1 MAVSCRPGNAGTAA
15 ALMGKHKEKD
25 DHVTQL
31 LAATGCHDKRGWF
44 APVLLLL
51 AALAVALPAPMAAAR
66 APESFA
72 DLAEKLLPTVV
83 NISTEATVEIDRGE
97 MFGDVPPGSPLD
109 EFLKR
114 FEQFG
119 DGEPEKRQQRSLG
132 SGFIIDAGGYIVT
145 NNHVVDGA
153 DKVTVQMVDG
163 AEFEAEVV
171 GRDTQTDVALLK
183 VDAGK
188 ALPFAKFGDSN
199 AIRVGDWVMAIGN
212 PFGLGGSVT
221 TGILSARHREINAGP
236 YDDFLQTDASINRG
250 NSGGPMFNMAGE
262 VIGINTAIFSPTGGN
277 IGIGFAIPA
286 NQARS
291 VIAQL
296 REKGRVDRGWLGV
309 RIQPVTDDIAASM
322 GLDDTKGAIVA
333 SVNDGSPADKA
344 GFRPGDIIR
353 EFNGVAIDTWSK
365 LPRVVAD
372 TDIGKKVPVKV
383 WRDGK
388 TVNLTVVTGRLP
400 EDPGAAPEA
409 APSDDKKGGDQQS
422 PVLGMDLRKLDDDI
436 RARFNIDAGVKGV
449 FVANLDRNSDA
460 AVKGV
465 RPGDVIGQVRG
476 HDVATPADVTAQIE
490 AARKA
495 KLGAVLLWVHRAGD
509 YFHVAVKLPEE

>member
-1 MAVSCRPGNAGTAA
+1 MRRCHIVRKKPKNA
-15 ALMGKHKEKD
+15 HEPEKD
-25 DHVTQL
+25 AEV
-31 LAATGCHDKRGWF
+31 TGCLTLDRDDRLAHRAW
-44 APVLLLL
+44 
-51 AALAVALPAPMAAAR
+51 AALAAMLLALGALAAAPAPAAAR
-66 APESFA
+66 APDSFA

-83 NISTEATVEIDRGE
+83 NISTEATVEVNRGN
-97 MFGDVPPGSPLD
+97 MFGDIPPGSPLD

-119 DGEPEKRQQRSLG
+119 DREEPEKRQQRSLG
-132 SGFIIDAGGYIVT
+132 SGFIIDASGYIVT
-145 NNHVVDGA
+145 NNHVIDGA
-153 DKVTVQMVDG
+153 DKITVQMIDG
-163 AEFEAEVV
+163 EEFEATVV
-171 GRDTQTDVALLK
+171 GRDPQTDVALLK

-188 ALPFAKFGDSN
+188 NLPFAKFGDSG

-250 NSGGPMFNMAGE
+250 NSGGPMFNMDGE

-296 REKGRVDRGWLGV
+296 RDKGRVDRGWLGV

-333 SVNDGSPADKA
+333 SVNDNSPADKA
-344 GFRPGDIIR
+344 GFKPGDIIR
-353 EFNGVAIDTWSK
+353 VFNGVEIDSWNK

-372 TDIGKKVPVKV
+372 TEIGKKVPVKV

-388 TVNLTVVTGRLP
+388 EVRLTVVTGRLP
-400 EDPGAAPEA
+400 DDPEA
-409 APSDDKKGGDQQS
+409 ADEAKPDSGKADPKDRL
-422 PVLGMDLRKLDDDI
+422 VLGMDLRMLDDAV
-436 RARFNIDAGVKGV
+436 RQRFEIAADVEGV
-449 FVANLDRNSDA
+449 FVANLDRASDA
-460 AVKGV
+460 AAKGV
-465 RPGDVIGQVRG
+465 RPGDVIAQVRG
-476 HDVATPADVTAQIE
+476 QSVQSPSDVADQVD
-490 AARKA
+490 AAREA
-495 KLGAVLLWVHRAGD
+495 KLGAVLLWVYRDGD
-509 YFHVAVKLPEE
+509 YFHVAVKLDDTKK